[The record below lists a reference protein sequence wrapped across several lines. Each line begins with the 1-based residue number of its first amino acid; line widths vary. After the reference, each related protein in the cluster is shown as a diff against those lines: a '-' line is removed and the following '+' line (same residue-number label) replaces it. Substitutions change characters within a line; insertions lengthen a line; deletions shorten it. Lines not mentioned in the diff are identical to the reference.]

1 MRPEMGAVLK
11 KAGVEFDDL
20 LTLTEL
26 DQVQDLKAQDTRW
39 VLVDHNALTGTLK
52 DRFSDRVVGCV
63 DHHDDEGVVPVETG
77 DEPRIIEKCGS
88 CMTLVVRSG
97 GDVWRT
103 MADQMERDQVT
114 QLAHLVLGPILI
126 DTTNLT
132 SKDKTTPADV
142 QAVESAE
149 GKLRDLGVGYDRDAY
164 HNELALLKEDLSSLS
179 YRDIFRKDYKSWK
192 EGGLKLGTSSVSQGV
207 RYLLERIGDKDKLLT
222 ELKKWADEQD
232 LDIVTIFTTLHP
244 QGGFARELMVWG
256 LNDKAVKV
264 VKDFV
269 GSNSERLGLETW
281 EDGQLD
287 DTASGSQWRACWRQL
302 RTEHSRKQTA
312 PMLREAM
319 RRA

>member
-1 MRPEMGAVLK
+1 MGAVLR

-20 LTLTEL
+20 LTLTEF
-26 DQVQDLKAQDTRW
+26 DQVKDLRAQDTRW
-39 VLVDHNALTGTLK
+39 VLVDHNALTGTLRE
-52 DRFSDRVVGCV
+52 RFSHRVVGCV
-63 DHHDDEGVVPVETG
+63 DHHDDEGVVPWETG
-77 DEPRIIEKCGS
+77 DEPRIVEKCGS

-103 MADQMERDQVT
+103 MAEETQRDQVA
-114 QLAHLVLGPILI
+114 QLAHLLLGPILI
-126 DTTNLT
+126 DTTDLT
-132 SKDKTTPADV
+132 SKDKTTAADV
-142 QAVESAE
+142 QAVEFAE
-149 GKLRDLGVGYDRDAY
+149 GMLRDQGAGYDRDAY

-207 RYLLERIGDKDKLLT
+207 HYLLERIGDKDELLT
-222 ELKKWADEQD
+222 ELKRWADEQE
-232 LDIVTIFTTLHP
+232 LDIVTIFTTLHA

-256 LNDKAVKV
+256 LNDRAVKV
-264 VKDFV
+264 VKGFV
-269 GSNSERLGLETW
+269 ASNSEKLGLETW
-281 EDGQLD
+281 GDGQLD
-287 DTASGSQWRACWRQL
+287 DTSAGSQWRACWRQL